1 MMREALEQI
10 AAACATGAARKDRLA
25 TIELCYGVA
34 GRALKGGDGGYQDGW
49 NDAIAA
55 ACERVRTHK
64 IDWLSDK
71 AFGQMERDLHDA
83 VAALRKPTPESV
95 SAQVDRDADNAR
107 LHTRLLRHL
116 AQAVKLQNRFLITG
130 WRRALRTSGFDD
142 VVC

>member
-1 MMREALEQI
+1 MREALQQI
-10 AAACATGAARKDRLA
+10 LAACATGAARKDRLA

-34 GRALKGGDGGYQDGW
+34 VRALNGGDGGYLHGW
-49 NDAIAA
+49 NDAITA

-71 AFGQMERDLHDA
+71 AFGQMERDLHDT
-83 VAALRKPTPESV
+83 VASLRKPTPESV
-95 SAQVDRDADNAR
+95 SAQVQRDADNAQ

-116 AQAVKLQNRFLITG
+116 AQAVKLRNPFLTNG
-130 WRRALRTSGFDD
+130 WRRALRTHGFDD